1 MNETPNPAPR
11 PSTRSSKVVGALVG
25 AVAALSIG
33 GVGMAFAQE
42 AETPTTE
49 APAAET
55 PATPEADATPGDRPE
70 ECPEKDGEAGGG
82 DAASTDAA
90 DEV

>member
-1 MNETPNPAPR
+1 MDRT
-11 PSTRSSKVVGALVG
+11 STRNSRLIGALIG

-49 APAAET
+49 APAAEA
-55 PATPEADATPGDRPE
+55 PAPPAAPGERGDRE
-70 ECPEKDGEAGGG
+70 DCPEKDGAADGG
-82 DAASTDAA
+82 ASTSAA